1 MDTTSMWS
9 DTLAVPADHFL
20 CHIACVRFVTAM
32 TEDAVTDAN
41 DKMTEALAQRFE
53 QDRAHL
59 RGVAYRMLGS
69 LSEADDAVQE
79 AWLRLSRS
87 DTSAVQ
93 NLTGWLTTV
102 VGRVCLDMLR
112 SRKAR
117 REDSADDGSAPRR
130 PRLVEVG
137 PTNPE
142 QETALADSVS
152 LAVLVVLDT
161 LDPVERL
168 AFVLHDMFGM
178 PFDEI
183 AEIIGKS
190 PDATR
195 QLASRA
201 RRRVQGAPVDEARL
215 ATQRPVVMAFMTALK
230 AGDFDGLLQVLDP
243 DVLVRG
249 QGNVMR
255 GAKTWAKGATE
266 FAKSVPME
274 KVGASVRMAI
284 IDGNLGVVF
293 APHGNIVRV
302 IQFVIDDGLIR
313 EVEVVF
319 EPDRVAAFD
328 ISFAD

>member
-1 MDTTSMWS
+1 VICYDRRIVS
-9 DTLAVPADHFL
+9 DIDV
-20 CHIACVRFVTAM
+20 
-32 TEDAVTDAN
+32 
-41 DKMTEALAQRFE
+41 LAQRFE
-53 QDRAHL
+53 QDRTHL

-69 LSEADDAVQE
+69 STEADDAVQE

-87 DTSAVQ
+87 ETSDVQ

-117 REDSADDGSAPRR
+117 REDSADAARESQLGDVAR
-130 PRLVEVG
+130 
-137 PTNPE
+137 NPE
-142 QETALADSVS
+142 QEAALADSVGR
-152 LAVLVVLDT
+152 AVLVVLDT
-161 LDPVERL
+161 LDPAERI

-178 PFDEI
+178 AFDEI
-183 AEIIGKS
+183 AEIVGRS
-190 PDATR
+190 PAATR

-201 RRRVQGAPVDEARL
+201 RRRVEGAPVNEAEL
-215 ATQRPVVMAFMTALK
+215 ATQRPVVIAFMTALK

-249 QGNVMR
+249 QGQVMR

-302 IQFVIDDGLIR
+302 ILFVIDDGLIR

-319 EPDRVAAFD
+319 EPDRVAAFEIQLLD
-328 ISFAD
+328 